1 MSNPVAVGVTKTD
14 HNSVEILLLSSPPLS
29 PAFNSSVGDKKQLQL
44 RGGVGPRLWS
54 VFSVSLLL
62 LLMAQ
67 QPLRPIL
74 SQEGIQSLPDHLCP
88 HSPHIQY
95 AVKTLKADKTAHFHL
110 GEQANLGGKKKKPR
124 HLWRKRDVPM
134 QGQINVRDF
143 HFFSLGCP
151 METRSFVWHTTSDFL
166 PGCLL
171 VTGLHHNEL
180 QNASVYSCSCPWL
193 G

>member
-1 MSNPVAVGVTKTD
+1 MSNPVAVRVTKTD

-29 PAFNSSVGDKKQLQL
+29 PAFTSLNKKQMQLQ
-44 RGGVGPRLWS
+44 GVGPRLWS
-54 VFSVSLLL
+54 VFSVSLQS

-74 SQEGIQSLPDHLCP
+74 DQEGMQSLPDHLCP
-88 HSPHIQY
+88 RSPHIQY
-95 AVKTLKADKTAHFHL
+95 TVNTLKADQTAHFHL
-110 GEQANLGGKKKKPR
+110 GEHANPGGKKKKPR

-134 QGQINVRDF
+134 QGQINVRGF
-143 HFFSLGCP
+143 HFFSFGCL